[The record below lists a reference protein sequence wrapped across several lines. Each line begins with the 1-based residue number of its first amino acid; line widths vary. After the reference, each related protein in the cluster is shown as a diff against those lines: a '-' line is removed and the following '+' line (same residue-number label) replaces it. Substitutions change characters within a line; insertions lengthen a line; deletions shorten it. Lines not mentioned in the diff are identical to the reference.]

1 MTVLITGAAGFIG
14 FHTSLAL
21 LDRGDDVVGIDN
33 VNDYY
38 DVPLKEARLKA
49 LSERD
54 GFIFERLDIADREA
68 MAGLIARHGGIT
80 RVVQLAA
87 QAGVRYSL
95 IDPYA
100 YTRANV
106 EGQLVVLEAC
116 RKLEKLDHFVFAS
129 SSSVYGGNTKLPFS
143 VNDPVNTPLSLYAAT
158 KRSMEL
164 MSHSYAHV
172 YRMPLTGLRFFTVY
186 GPWGRPDMAAFIFIR
201 KILAG
206 QPIPVFNN
214 GDMRRDFTYIDEIG
228 RAHV

>member
-54 GFIFERLDIADREA
+54 GFIFERLDIVDREA

-95 IDPYA
+95 IDP
-100 YTRANV
+100 
-106 EGQLVVLEAC
+106 
-116 RKLEKLDHFVFAS
+116 
-129 SSSVYGGNTKLPFS
+129 
-143 VNDPVNTPLSLYAAT
+143 
-158 KRSMEL
+158 
-164 MSHSYAHV
+164 
-172 YRMPLTGLRFFTVY
+172 
-186 GPWGRPDMAAFIFIR
+186 
-201 KILAG
+201 
-206 QPIPVFNN
+206 
-214 GDMRRDFTYIDEIG
+214 
-228 RAHV
+228 

>member
-1 MTVLITGAAGFIG
+1 MKVLVTGAAGFIG

-21 LDRGDDVVGIDN
+21 LDRGEEVVGIDI

-38 DVPLKEARLKA
+38 DVQLKEARLKA

-54 GFIFERLDIADREA
+54 GFTFERLDIADREA
-68 MAGLIARHGGIT
+68 MVGLIARHGGIT

-116 RKLEKLDHFVFAS
+116 RKLKKLDHFVFAS
-129 SSSVYGGNTKLPFS
+129 SSSVYGGNTKQPFS

-164 MSHSYAHV
+164 LSHS
-172 YRMPLTGLRFFTVY
+172 
-186 GPWGRPDMAAFIFIR
+186 
-201 KILAG
+201 
-206 QPIPVFNN
+206 
-214 GDMRRDFTYIDEIG
+214 
-228 RAHV
+228 